1 MTMAQEYKRSVPEI
15 VSDILRQVTNL
26 FQKEMQLARTEVSEK
41 MNQAFAGFVMVLIGA
56 VLLMPAIVVL
66 LQAAVAALVS
76 EGGLAEH
83 WAALIVGGA
92 ALVVGIIIALIG
104 MSRLKAR
111 NLTPTRTMTQLQR
124 DAAVAKEQ
132 VG

>member
-1 MTMAQEYKRSVPEI
+1 
-15 VSDILRQVTNL
+15 NL

-76 EGGLAEH
+76 EGGLAAH

-111 NLTPTRTMTQLQR
+111 NLTPTRTMTPLQR